1 MALELAEIFRR
12 YGRAYRQKY
21 AAGLLPSHRQTMLAI
36 ERCRTEVLGGQ
47 VYSCPTCGE
56 VAYSYHSCRN
66 RHCPKC
72 QHEQA
77 QEWLALQQELLLP
90 APYFLLTFTL
100 PAELRTLTSR
110 NQKLLYGTL
119 FRASAEATQQLAG
132 DPRFI
137 GGQVGLVGVLHTWTR
152 NLAYHP
158 HVHYL
163 VPGGGLS
170 ADQQPLRPGSEPAP
184 SASSGQALSLP
195 KGQVWRPARNNFFLP
210 VRALSR
216 LFRAR
221 FQHHLRQTSLF
232 AQIPA
237 EVWHR
242 DWVVHCKPV
251 GNGQTAL
258 KYLAPYVYRVA
269 ISNRRLIKLIDT
281 GSMETSRITFQYR
294 ASDTGQLKL
303 CTLSAEKFI
312 HRFLQHVLPRGFVK
326 VRYFG
331 FLGAGVRPRLLSL
344 RQHLEQNPPIE
355 NARPRSN
362 ADSDEMP
369 SVVSQSI
376 FSCPKCRQPM
386 VYQRTLTPTACRS
399 P

>member
-1 MALELAEIFRR
+1 MALELAEIFHR
-12 YGRAYRQKY
+12 YGAAYHQKY
-21 AAGLLPSHRQTMLAI
+21 AAGLLPSHRKTMRDI
-36 ERCRTEVLGGQ
+36 ERCRTDALGGQ
-47 VYSCPTCGE
+47 MYSCPTCGE
-56 VAYSYHSCRN
+56 VGYSYHSCRN

-90 APYFLLTFTL
+90 VPYFLLTFTL

-110 NQKLLYGTL
+110 NQKLLYGIL
-119 FRASAEATQQLAG
+119 FRASAEATQQLAS

-170 ADQQPLRPGSEPAP
+170 ADRQS
-184 SASSGQALSLP
+184 
-195 KGQVWRPARNNFFLP
+195 WRLARNNFFLP

-232 AQIPA
+232 SQIPT

-242 DWVVHCKPV
+242 EWVVHCKSV

-269 ISNRRLIKLIDT
+269 LSNRRLIKWVDT

-303 CTLSAEKFI
+303 CTLSVEKFI
-312 HRFLQHVLPRGFVK
+312 QRFLQHVLPRGFVK

-331 FLGAGVRPRLLSL
+331 LLGASVRPRLLSL
-344 RQHLEQNPPIE
+344 RQQLEQNQPID
-355 NARPRSN
+355 NAISQPVAEST
-362 ADSDEMP
+362 ETP
-369 SVVSQSI
+369 SVVSQPKMP
-376 FSCPKCRQPM
+376 CPKCRQPM
-386 VYQRTLTPTACRS
+386 VYQRTLAPTACRS